1 MNSSQPSRPTDPDVS
16 AQDGVP
22 VSPDTRTSSFS
33 APNVDHYFST
43 PAGEFERRTITVE
56 IDGRSVDVVTAPGI
70 FSPGHIDLGTKVL
83 LREMSAPPTGHLL
96 DLGCGWGPI
105 ALTMATLNPDAT
117 VWAVDVNE
125 RSLALTRENA
135 ERLGLTNVRAVLP
148 HEVPQDIEFSEIW
161 SNPPIRVG
169 KEVLHDLMLQ
179 WLPRLVP
186 GASAFLVV
194 QKNLGADSLH
204 RWLEEQ
210 FSPLGNG
217 GLNAHVV
224 RVASSKGFR
233 VLEVIREEP

>member
-1 MNSSQPSRPTDPDVS
+1 MNSSSSPRPARSTSAPRNDAPASAKAEVS
-16 AQDGVP
+16 APQI
-22 VSPDTRTSSFS
+22 
-33 APNVDHYFST
+33 DHYFST

-56 IDGRSVDVVTAPGI
+56 LAGRTVAVVTAPGI
-70 FSPGHIDLGTKVL
+70 FSPGHVDLGTKVL
-83 LREMSAPPTGHLL
+83 LREMSAPPGGHLL

-105 ALTMATLNPDAT
+105 ALTMASLNPDAT

-135 ERLGLTNVRAVLP
+135 ERLGLKNVRAVLP
-148 HEVPQDIEFSEIW
+148 HEVPSDIGFSEVW

-210 FSPLGNG
+210 FSPG
-217 GLNAHVV
+217 GSGGVNAHVV